1 MELPKCERVGCPNR
15 VKHAYR
21 MKKGR
26 KVPVRFC
33 SPACVPHEVYATGG
47 GLARKNYSYTLNARR
62 FRAILQRVQGRPMSA
77 HDLLELL
84 KQAWNGGYNA
94 RRVLEDQRRAAAQ
107 KRQAAA

>member
-15 VKHAYR
+15 V
-21 MKKGR
+21 KKGR

-107 KRQAAA
+107 KREAAA